1 MVWREISI
9 GLILMIFETI
19 DKSIVLALISVNLK
33 IEKQYMFLIAI
44 IDHLS
49 EKIQNNRAL
58 IWSVLRIA

>member
-33 IEKQYMFLIAI
+33 IEKQYVFLIAI

-49 EKIQNNRAL
+49 GKNPE
-58 IWSVLRIA
+58 